1 MPGEHSSFHGEQS
14 VENQFEG
21 PYLGAGHAKKKCF
34 CPFLSPLPFETGVFQ
49 SCLKAVPMH

>member
-21 PYLGAGHAKKKCF
+21 PYLGAGHAKKKSVF
-34 CPFLSPLPFETGVFQ
+34 VPFSHLFPLRLE
-49 SCLKAVPMH
+49 SSKAV